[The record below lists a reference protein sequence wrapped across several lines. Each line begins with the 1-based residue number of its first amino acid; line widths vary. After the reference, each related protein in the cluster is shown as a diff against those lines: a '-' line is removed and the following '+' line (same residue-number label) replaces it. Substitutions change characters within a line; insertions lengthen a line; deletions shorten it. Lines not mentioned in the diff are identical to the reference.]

1 MIWIDVD
8 SFAKIYKLDK
18 QFRWNQNYVKLRR
31 WKIVWSISFC
41 LKNEGKDNVLINIL
55 SRCTSGLRDRHRA
68 SSWLSSDNISVTT
81 FELIKFLYP
90 WMIQSLSHE
99 FVLNVII
106 PNINVIFIDKSPCLG
121 MRTTYYILHKLSY
134 KCQFQLFCDERRL
147 CRVPSA
153 ASSTSCSTQWREGA
167 HTRTLFLSP
176 LLEDFFEKKTN
187 SGRELRAKQHKLHLL
202 YLCLLL
208 YLAWPPR
215 KEELF

>member
-1 MIWIDVD
+1 
-8 SFAKIYKLDK
+8 
-18 QFRWNQNYVKLRR
+18 
-31 WKIVWSISFC
+31 
-41 LKNEGKDNVLINIL
+41 
-55 SRCTSGLRDRHRA
+55 
-68 SSWLSSDNISVTT
+68 
-81 FELIKFLYP
+81 
-90 WMIQSLSHE
+90 MIQSLSHE

-208 YLAWPPR
+208 YLA
-215 KEELF
+215 